1 MPTAPTPLARLTR
14 AMEPWVFL
22 PAAAL
27 VVGFVAFGGLFTE
40 TARTSFETLQAGI
53 VAHFGWFYILTAS
66 TLLGFVLWLLFSR
79 FGRIRLGGPDAH
91 PEFGYLAWFSMLMS
105 AGMGIGIVFFGVAEP
120 LQHFQSP
127 PTGEGGNHDAI
138 REAMRY
144 TFFHWGLHPWAIY
157 TALALPL
164 AYFHFRHN
172 LPLAPRSLLYPLLG
186 ERIYGAPGH
195 AVDVLCTVGTLF
207 GVATSLGLGAAQV
220 NAGFGRLFGMPQGT
234 GPQLMLIA
242 GITAVATISV
252 VSGLHRGIRFLSQ
265 FNIGLTVVIFAFVLL
280 AGPTVFVLEVFVNG
294 IGYYL
299 QKFPF
304 TSLHIA
310 PGQEGTGWQAHWTL
324 FYWSWWISW
333 SPFVGVF
340 VARISKG
347 RTIREFIT
355 TTLLVPTLGG
365 FLWFAALGG
374 TGIHL
379 ELMGAGGISEQVAA
393 NEALALFAVLEQLP
407 LATLTWALATLLVI
421 VFFVTSSD
429 SGSLVDDM
437 VTSGGHPN
445 PPRVQRLFW
454 ALAEGTVAA
463 TLLYFGGLN
472 ALRTASLTT
481 GLPMAVFLLVA
492 AVGIVRALR
501 VDYARSG
508 VPSAEELTESWG
520 RMPGLSL
527 NRKGEGKAPTSAR
540 KPASKERKR

>member
-1 MPTAPTPLARLTR
+1 MPSFLKTRFDRLTS

-22 PAAAL
+22 PAGGA
-27 VVGFVAFGGLFTE
+27 VVGFVFFGAIFTDTAEQAFDV
-40 TARTSFETLQAGI
+40 LQSGI
-53 VAHFGWFYILTAS
+53 VEHFGWFYILTAS
-66 TLLGFVLWLLFSR
+66 ALLVFVLWLMLSR
-79 FGRIRLGGPDAH
+79 FGTIRLGGPDSK
-91 PEFGYLAWFSMLMS
+91 PEFGYLTWFSMLVS
-105 AGMGIGIVFFGVAEP
+105 AGMGIGIVFFGAAEP
-120 LQHFQSP
+120 LLHFHSP
-127 PTGEGGNHDAI
+127 PVGPGGQPESI

-164 AYFHFRHN
+164 AYFHFRHD

-195 AVDVLCTVGTLF
+195 IVDILCTVGTLF

-220 NAGFGRLFGMPQGT
+220 NAGFNQLFGMPQGI

-242 GITAVATISV
+242 AITAAATISV
-252 VSGLHRGIRFLSQ
+252 VTGLHRGIRYLSQ
-265 FNIGLTVVIFAFVLL
+265 FNIGLSLFLLLFVLIL
-280 AGPTVFVLEVFVNG
+280 GPTVFLLEVFITG

-299 QKFPF
+299 QKFPL
-304 TSLHIA
+304 TSLQIT
-310 PGQEGTGWQAHWTL
+310 PGEQGGWQARWTL

-347 RTIREFIT
+347 RTIREFIA

-365 FLWFAALGG
+365 FLWFSALGG
-374 TGIHL
+374 TAMHG
-379 ELMGAGGISEQVAA
+379 ELFGAGGLKSIVEE
-393 NEALALFAVLEQLP
+393 NEALALFAVLEGLP
-407 LATLTWALATLLVI
+407 LHQVTWGLATLLVI

-445 PPRVQRLFW
+445 PPRAQRVFW
-454 ALAEGTVAA
+454 ALAEGTVAG
-463 TLLYFGGLN
+463 TLLYFGGLT

-492 AVGIVRALR
+492 AVGLVRALR
-501 VDYARSG
+501 VDYATSG
-508 VPSAEELTESWG
+508 VPSAEDLASG
-520 RMPGLSL
+520 KARLSGVDL
-527 NRKGEGKAPTSAR
+527 DEKEGKKS
-540 KPASKERKR
+540 SGD

>member
-1 MPTAPTPLARLTR
+1 MADRPHPFARLTR

-27 VVGFVAFGGLFTE
+27 VVAFVAFGALFTD
-40 TARTSFETLQAGI
+40 TARAGFRALQSGI
-53 VAHFGWFYILTAS
+53 VAHFGWFYILAAS
-66 TLLGFVLWLLFSR
+66 LLLGFVVWLLFSR
-79 FGRIRLGGPDAH
+79 FGRIRLGGPDAQ
-91 PEFGYLAWFSMLMS
+91 PEFGYLTWFSMLMS
-105 AGMGIGIVFFGVAEP
+105 AGMGIGIVFFGAAEP

-127 PTGEGGNHDAI
+127 PHGSGGSPEAI

-144 TFFHWGLHPWAIY
+144 TFYHWGLHPWAIY

-164 AYFHFRHN
+164 AYFHFRHG

-186 ERIYGAPGH
+186 SRIYGAPGH

-234 GPQLMLIA
+234 GPQLLLIA
-242 GITAVATISV
+242 AITAVATVSV

-265 FNIGLTVVIFAFVLL
+265 FNIGLTGVILAFVLV
-280 AGPTVFVLEVFVNG
+280 AGPTVFLLEVFVNG
-294 IGYYL
+294 LGYYL

-304 TSLHIA
+304 TSLHIT
-310 PGQEGTGWQAHWTL
+310 PGQEGGWQAHWTL

-374 TGIHL
+374 TAIHL
-379 ELMGAGGISEQVAA
+379 ELFGPGGVAA
-393 NEALALFAVLEQLP
+393 TVADNEALALFAVLEHLP
-407 LATLTWALATLLVI
+407 LATVTWALATLLVI

-437 VTSGGHPN
+437 VTSGGHPD
-445 PPRVQRLFW
+445 PPRAQRLFW

-463 TLLYFGGLN
+463 TLLYFGGLA

-492 AVGIVRALR
+492 AVGLVRALR
-501 VDYARSG
+501 VDYATAG
-508 VPSAEELTESWG
+508 VPSAEALTEGWA

-527 NRKGEGKAPTSAR
+527 NERGEGRATSAR
-540 KPASKERKR
+540 TPASGARKR